1 MRSTRDILRAGL
13 MVLVSALLCGSAFA
27 QGASTADKPRQ
38 NLTATSDGKFLVDS
52 SGKKVLQY
60 LDSAKAFVPMTVE
73 TRPDGKLRLANEV
86 VKAGI
91 TFYPCNCRNECIR
104 WDANGNCNGTYRTCD
119 ICTKGSND

>member
-1 MRSTRDILRAGL
+1 
-13 MVLVSALLCGSAFA
+13 MVLGCAVFCIAAVAQDTSAP
-27 QGASTADKPRQ
+27 DKLRQ
-38 NLTATSDGKFLVDS
+38 NLSVTSDGKFLVDS

-60 LDSAKAFVPMTVE
+60 LDAAKAFVPMTVE
-73 TRPDGKLRLANEV
+73 PRPDGKLGLSNDV

-91 TFYPCNCRNECIR
+91 TIYPCNCRNECIR